1 VEARGLSSKK
11 IERVAA
17 SESLSGPTVVPDE
30 NPVRLGELHDALY
43 ASKICSYAQGMDLL
57 QQVSGE
63 KGWELDLSTIARI
76 WKGGCIIRARFLDR
90 IKVAFKKTPSLTNLL
105 LDEELGGFLVANQGS
120 WRRVVA
126 RACEHGVPV
135 LSMAASLSYFDSFR
149 RARLPQN
156 LTQAQRDYFGAH
168 TFERTDK
175 PSGEHF
181 HHDWF

>member
-1 VEARGLSSKK
+1 MR
-11 IERVAA
+11 
-17 SESLSGPTVVPDE
+17 T
-30 NPVRLGELHDALY
+30 
-43 ASKICSYAQGMDLL
+43 
-57 QQVSGE
+57 
-63 KGWELDLSTIARI
+63 
-76 WKGGCIIRARFLDR
+76 
-90 IKVAFKKTPSLTNLL
+90 TNSNRSLL

-175 PSGEHF
+175 AVRRALPSRLVLRRPSPPRGEERASTLLLDAEDGEAVAQVRAASAQVGSLDLDVGF
-181 HHDWF
+181 ASGRE